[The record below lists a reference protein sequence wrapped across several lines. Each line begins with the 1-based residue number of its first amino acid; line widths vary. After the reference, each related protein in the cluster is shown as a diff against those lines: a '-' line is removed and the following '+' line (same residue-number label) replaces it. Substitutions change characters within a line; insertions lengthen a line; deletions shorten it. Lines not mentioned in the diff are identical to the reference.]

1 MEHLYQCSGRK
12 QTGHPSRALY
22 TGLWQDFC
30 VREAGYAMRDQWFN
44 MQEAIRRFKAGELEP
59 MEMPFVTKSS

>member
-1 MEHLYQCSGRK
+1 
-12 QTGHPSRALY
+12 
-22 TGLWQDFC
+22 
-30 VREAGYAMRDQWFN
+30 MRDQWFE